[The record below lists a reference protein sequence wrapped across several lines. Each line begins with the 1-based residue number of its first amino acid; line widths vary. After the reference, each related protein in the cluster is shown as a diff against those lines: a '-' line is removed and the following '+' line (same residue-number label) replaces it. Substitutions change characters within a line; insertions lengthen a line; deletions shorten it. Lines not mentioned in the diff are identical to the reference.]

1 MRAIRVTRFGGPEVL
16 QPAEVVD
23 PRPGEGQVLIRV
35 AVTGVLGIDTVIRAG
50 NGGDAFPLTPPYI
63 PGAGVAGTV
72 ISTGSAVP
80 ESVLGKRVVA
90 SMDSGGYAELAVAP
104 VDDVHEIPD
113 GVSLLEA
120 MAVLHD
126 GRTAIAVLKEVGVS
140 PGETVLVSPAAGGL
154 GSTLVQLAVG
164 RGATVIA
171 LARGHGKSAVLRDLG
186 ASVVID
192 QSGMNWPQQV
202 RAVLGRDSLLD
213 VAFDGIGGHTSNDIV
228 GLVRSGGRY
237 SNYGFAGG
245 TGPASLDPNHLH
257 DNHIQYHGLD
267 QLGRFAARHQELGR
281 RALQYVADG
290 TIRPLI
296 GSVLPLTEAAGAH
309 DALHRHITLGKTLL
323 LT

>member
-1 MRAIRVTRFGGPEVL
+1 MRAIRVTKFGGPEVL
-16 QPAEVVD
+16 QSAEVAD
-23 PRPGEGQVLIRV
+23 PRPAAGQVLIRV

-50 NGGDAFPLTPPYI
+50 NGGDIFPLTPPYI

-72 ISTGSAVP
+72 ISAGSPVP
-80 ESVLGKRVVA
+80 ESLLGKRVVA
-90 SMDSGGYAELAVAP
+90 SVDSGGCAELAVAL

-113 GVSLLEA
+113 GVGFLDA

-126 GRTAIAVLKEVGVS
+126 GRTAVAVLEEVGVS
-140 PGETVLVSPAAGGL
+140 PGETVLISPAAGGL
-154 GSTLVQLAVG
+154 GSTLVQLAAG

-171 LARGHGKSAVLRDLG
+171 LARGHGKSAVLQDLG

-192 QSGMNWPQQV
+192 QSNTHWPQQV
-202 RAVLGRDSLLD
+202 RTAVGNDSPVD
-213 VAFDGIGGHTSNDIV
+213 VAFDGIGGITSNDVV

-237 SNYGFAGG
+237 SSYGFAGG
-245 TGPASLDPNHLH
+245 AGPASPDPNHIY
-257 DNHIQYHGLD
+257 DNHIQYRGLD
-267 QLGRFAARHQELGR
+267 QLARFATRHQELGR
-281 RALQYVADG
+281 RVLQYVADG

-296 GSVLPLTEAAGAH
+296 GSILPLTEAAGAH